1 MEFQRH
7 VCKKEV
13 HSCKNYKIK
22 LSQWKLPDTETSS
35 KLFFEVNI
43 RPVIQLVRMKK
54 ETKTR
59 ERRKNEKVTKQLMKI
74 EMKLY
79 LVAWLGKLRIDWFP
93 E

>member
-35 KLFFEVNI
+35 KLFFEVNV
-43 RPVIQLVRMKK
+43 RPVIQLVCMKK

-59 ERRKNEKVTKQLMKI
+59 ERRKNEKSHKAVNDS
-74 EMKLY
+74 
-79 LVAWLGKLRIDWFP
+79 WLHDL
-93 E
+93 EN